1 MADKIK
7 FPVRIEIISYRHRL
21 IDIDNICVKFVIDGL
36 VSARVL
42 PDDSPEFVESVTV
55 KQVKSDEERTLVK
68 IKF

>member
-1 MADKIK
+1 MAAKMK
-7 FPVRIEIISYRHRL
+7 FPVRIEVISYRHRL

-36 VSARVL
+36 VSAKVL

-55 KQVKSDEERTLVK
+55 KQVKSDEEKTLVK